1 MSMRAF
7 ARQSRGFTLIELL
20 VVLVLTAVLAAVAGP
35 AFTGTIARTAV
46 RSTASS
52 LQLDMMRAR
61 SEAARRN
68 SAVTIAPVGGDWQNG
83 WQLRDAGGTLINDQ
97 GAIKNSVIST
107 SALSIVYM
115 SSGRIRG
122 GTVPSFQIS
131 APKSGLTRCVS
142 ASLNGRPYVKDSS
155 C

>member
-1 MSMRAF
+1 MSMRAL
-7 ARQSRGFTLIELL
+7 ARPSRGFTLIELL
-20 VVLVLTAVLAAVAGP
+20 VVLTLTAILAAVAAP
-35 AFTGTIARTAV
+35 AFTGTMGRTAV
-46 RSTASS
+46 RGTASS

-68 SAVTIAPVGGDWQNG
+68 SSVTMAPVGGSWQNG

-97 GAIKNSVIST
+97 GAVKTSIITTSV
-107 SALSIVYM
+107 LSIVYM

-122 GTVPSFQIS
+122 ATVPSFQIS
-131 APKSGLTRCVS
+131 ATRGGITRCVS
-142 ASLNGRPYVKDSS
+142 ASLNGRPYVKDSA